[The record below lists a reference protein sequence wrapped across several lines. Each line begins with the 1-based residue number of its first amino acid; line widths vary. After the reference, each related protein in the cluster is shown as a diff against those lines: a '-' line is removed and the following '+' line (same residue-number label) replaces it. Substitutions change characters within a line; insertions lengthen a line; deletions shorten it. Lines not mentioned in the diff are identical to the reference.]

1 MIDRFSFGSALLSR
15 RHLALVATLAAS
27 LLLGGCKE
35 KEKAEAAAAQP
46 APASSPVPK
55 AAPSEA
61 AANEAAA
68 NGSAR
73 VETPEYVVAL
83 AAGSTEGTVTITAK
97 PPLHLN
103 ADYPTAFKPDPG
115 TVKFDAAKVPL
126 GQETKKPCAA
136 KADDFCESSSALKY
150 AEASSGAKVSG
161 TVLFSVCEPERC
173 LIEKAQVAAA
183 VP

>member
-1 MIDRFSFGSALLSR
+1 MVDRFSSAR
-15 RHLALVATLAAS
+15 QLAVVASLAAS

-35 KEKAEAAAAQP
+35 KAEAAPAQPTP
-46 APASSPVPK
+46 APAPK
-55 AAPSEA
+55 AAVRPAAPSD
-61 AANEAAA
+61 
-68 NGSAR
+68 SAR
-73 VETPEYVVAL
+73 VETSEYVVAL
-83 AAGSTEGTVTITAK
+83 AAGASEGTVTITAK

-115 TVKFDAAKVPL
+115 TVAFDGAKVPL
-126 GQETKKPCAA
+126 GQETKKPCAS
-136 KADDFCESSSALKY
+136 KGEDVCESSSSLKY
-150 AEASSGAKVSG
+150 TGATSGAKVSG